1 MLITGASSGIGE
13 ALAYEFSRL
22 GAYVILSARRE
33 NELKR
38 VQKNLAIPEKSDI
51 FLLDLDQPSDKIQ
64 AASTDFIQKIGGK
77 IDIAI
82 LNAGLS
88 QRDLFSNME
97 VDVIERLMRVQIE
110 LIEQLRF
117 DPLKAHPCPIL
128 PVSINQVS

>member
-97 VDVIERLMRVQIE
+97 VDVIERLMRVN
-110 LIEQLRF
+110 F
-117 DPLKAHPCPIL
+117 FSVVAMTKALVPGM
-128 PVSINQVS
+128 VA